1 MKSTAILILV
11 LLLSCQNEVVE
22 LDSSKNYIFNYGG
35 LGIPVPE
42 QAEVIEGSSYS
53 GITFGISGEVLLIID
68 RLYIDTARTK
78 DTSAF
83 FKTVGNYAF
92 SKMISLDNELQLL
105 ITIYFPVSVDS
116 LLAYSIA
123 QNMDAG
129 IFISN
134 QEKFKS
140 TIDSLKP
147 KPLPE
152 FLLEIK
158 KEVDSVKQF
167 QIDSLKDFN
176 LKDLPKS
183 IDE

>member
-1 MKSTAILILV
+1 
-11 LLLSCQNEVVE
+11 
-22 LDSSKNYIFNYGG
+22 
-35 LGIPVPE
+35 
-42 QAEVIEGSSYS
+42 
-53 GITFGISGEVLLIID
+53 
-68 RLYIDTARTK
+68 
-78 DTSAF
+78 
-83 FKTVGNYAF
+83 
-92 SKMISLDNELQLL
+92 MISLDNELQLL

-167 QIDSLKDFN
+167 QIDSLNDFN